1 MNIPNKP
8 TDPAICRR
16 KRQFGKR
23 GFSSYIIEGFTVLKP
38 RFVRGNNEAVMKRQI
53 FQFISSKAPKFLPVV
68 LALLAVGTLALATPA
83 FAQLD
88 GGPGIG
94 VEAGDF
100 RIAEFT
106 ERLFSLIEGNLGA
119 LIMVVAGIAA
129 IVSAAFGAFRA
140 AVSLLAV
147 AVGAFILR
155 SLVEIFFNY
164 NPPPM

>member
-1 MNIPNKP
+1 
-8 TDPAICRR
+8 
-16 KRQFGKR
+16 
-23 GFSSYIIEGFTVLKP
+23 
-38 RFVRGNNEAVMKRQI
+38 MKRQI
-53 FQFISSKAPKFLPVV
+53 SQFISSKAPEFLAVV
-68 LALLAVGTLALATPA
+68 MALLAVGTLALSTLALSTLALATPA

-88 GGPGIG
+88 VRPGIG
-94 VEAGDF
+94 AEAGDF
-100 RIAEFT
+100 RIAGFT
-106 ERLFSLIEGNLGA
+106 DRLFSLIEGNLGA

>member
-1 MNIPNKP
+1 MKSSRFNTLRNLAPLFVVTLVIVSVSL
-8 TDPAICRR
+8 I
-16 KRQFGKR
+16 
-23 GFSSYIIEGFTVLKP
+23 FS
-38 RFVRGNNEAVMKRQI
+38 Q
-53 FQFISSKAPKFLPVV
+53 
-68 LALLAVGTLALATPA
+68 PA
-83 FAQLD
+83 FAQFD
-88 GGPGIG
+88 SGPGMG

-100 RIAEFT
+100 RIAQFT
-106 ERLFSLIEGNLGA
+106 ERMFSLIEGNLGA